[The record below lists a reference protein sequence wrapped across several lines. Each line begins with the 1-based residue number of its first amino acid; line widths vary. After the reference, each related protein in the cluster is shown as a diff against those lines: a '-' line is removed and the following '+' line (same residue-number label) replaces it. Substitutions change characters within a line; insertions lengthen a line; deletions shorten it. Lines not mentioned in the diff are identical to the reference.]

1 MTLGAGQI
9 STANLPWNGRGV
21 TRAKSRFQTGY
32 IRRLTI
38 KCQALQRKKSKK
50 YAALDKQHSDADKRQ
65 RGRRREQDNKAQHR
79 PRLKIVASEC
89 FGLSRVRCAGWN
101 GMDLLVQAQ
110 ERV

>member
-1 MTLGAGQI
+1 MPYSLVLFRDEMTVPPEVLFCQNFDPI
-9 STANLPWNGRGV
+9 L
-21 TRAKSRFQTGY
+21 
-32 IRRLTI
+32 RRLTI

>member
-1 MTLGAGQI
+1 MILSQ
-9 STANLPWNGRGV
+9 NW
-21 TRAKSRFQTGY
+21 
-32 IRRLTI
+32 RLTI

>member
-1 MTLGAGQI
+1 MVIFCCKSPSEPPSVQKSTRVIIGQI
-9 STANLPWNGRGV
+9 
-21 TRAKSRFQTGY
+21 Y
-32 IRRLTI
+32 YRRLTI

>member
-1 MTLGAGQI
+1 MNTQ
-9 STANLPWNGRGV
+9 NL
-21 TRAKSRFQTGY
+21 K
-32 IRRLTI
+32 RRLTI